1 MKNRIVKQIK
11 FRSSQDVKDFV
22 FIISTL
28 PRNVQV
34 KLKCNNTVVDG
45 KSILGVLSLST
56 NKIIE
61 VIILS
66 ETDISEDKITRL
78 INQWIV
84 KE

>member
-1 MKNRIVKQIK
+1 MKNTITKQIK
-11 FRSSQDVKDFV
+11 FHSSQDVKDFV

-34 KLKCNNTVVDG
+34 KLKCNNTIVDG